1 MSFVHQTVLL
11 AEAVKL
17 LRPGVGK
24 VMVDGTL
31 GAGGHSEALLAAGA
45 RVIGVDRDPRALA
58 QALERL
64 KPFASRFVAAEGNY
78 ADLPEI
84 LEERGVS
91 QVDGVLIDLGIS
103 SVQLDDAS
111 RGFSFQAEGPL
122 DMRLEPRGRTA
133 ADLIATE
140 AESSLAHLLKT
151 FGEEPFARPIARELK
166 RALPKST
173 TAAVEAVKKAVPRR
187 AWPRRIHVA
196 TRTFQALRIA
206 VNAELAALERLISAL
221 PRILRKNGVAAAIA
235 FHSLEDRIVKQ
246 AFRQLEGRCRCPP
259 DLPVCGCGASGDFG
273 PLTSKAIQASDAEID
288 RNPRARSARLRA
300 IEKLR

>member
-1 MSFVHQTVLL
+1 MI
-11 AEAVKL
+11 
-17 LRPGVGK
+17 
-24 VMVDGTL
+24 VDGTL
-31 GAGGHSEALLAAGA
+31 GTGGHSEALLAAGA
-45 RVIGVDRDPRALA
+45 TVIGVDRDPRAVA

-64 KPFASRFVAAEGNY
+64 KPFASRFAAVEGNY

-84 LEERGVS
+84 LEQRGVP
-91 QVDGVLIDLGIS
+91 QVDGVLVDLGLS

-122 DMRLEPRGRTA
+122 DMRMESRGRTA

-140 AESSLAHLLKT
+140 AETSLTHLLKT

-166 RALPKST
+166 RALPRST
-173 TAAVEAVKKAVPRR
+173 TAAVEAIKKAVPRK
-187 AWPRRIHVA
+187 AWPKRIHVA

-206 VNAELAALERLISAL
+206 VNGELAALERWIASL

-246 AFRQLEGRCRCPP
+246 GFRQLEGRCRCPP

-273 PLTSKAIQASDAEID
+273 PLTSKAIQASEAEID

-300 IEKLR
+300 IERLR